1 MRTEKRV
8 IGDIMPAALFA
19 VLFGVILIL
28 VVFCAKGYGGITG
41 VREANGETRTL
52 LTYVNTTVKAN
63 ETADVRIE
71 DRGGKEVLC
80 IEDPSTGYEQ
90 LLFLEDGKIFELYG
104 PAGQDPDASRG
115 FAIGASSLFELEM
128 TEENLLSIRTDAGT
142 AYVRISLRRPNG

>member
-19 VLFGVILIL
+19 VLFSVILIL
-28 VVFCAKGYGGITG
+28 VVFCAKGYGGITC

-104 PAGQDPDASRG
+104 PAGQDIVVNVIDTDSTDPEYIAECEEMVR
-115 FAIGASSLFELEM
+115 ELESAPYK
-128 TEENLLSIRTDAGT
+128 EN
-142 AYVRISLRRPNG
+142 YYE